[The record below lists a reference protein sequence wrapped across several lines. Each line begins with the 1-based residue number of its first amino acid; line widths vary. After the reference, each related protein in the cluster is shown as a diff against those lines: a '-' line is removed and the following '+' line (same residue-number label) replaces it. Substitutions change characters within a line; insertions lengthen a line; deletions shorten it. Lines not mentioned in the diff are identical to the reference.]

1 MSSSNSETID
11 WRGRAEQAERALV
24 LQQLESERDL
34 ACAQRD
40 VLQARVAALET
51 ANESI
56 RGRNEY
62 LENRDRIKVEHGQ
75 CYGGLSSRKPLANL
89 LQHSLNRLLSLFK
102 TTFRIADIKS
112 SMSGASRRKRVLD
125 TTQLSNNDN
134 HAEHLSTDPTCL
146 KLQNELQGYVRQEA
160 IKDHL
165 HFMKL
170 EDGKD
175 DPEVNINT
183 TALRE
188 VKIEAAHVAMAK
200 IEQRSN
206 GAVTLLWP
214 AVTTTIAELAT
225 SSIFKAGIAF
235 GSQNENRVRL
245 AVDIIESRYPALQ
258 MWPPTSPV
266 VKQLLAT
273 KIANVAKTSSTR
285 ATKRRKSSNDNVT
298 ASDSVSAKSLE
309 VVGDGTMTRNH
320 DKAPS
325 IMGSDATTSQVLDCE
340 SPNHTASEI
349 GSPSPHSETGLES
362 ILAAQHVV
370 IASNVSSTSR
380 HAVLVRSRG
389 TLISKM
395 CRSPSMHQTRREP
408 IIATESEVIH

>member
-11 WRGRAEQAERALV
+11 WRGCAEQAERALV

-62 LENRDRIKVEHGQ
+62 LENRDRIKVEH
-75 CYGGLSSRKPLANL
+75 
-89 LQHSLNRLLSLFK
+89 
-102 TTFRIADIKS
+102 DIKS

-170 EDGKD
+170 DDGKD

-200 IEQRSN
+200 IEQRSK

-258 MWPPTSPV
+258 MWLPTSPV
-266 VKQLLAT
+266 VKQPLAT

-285 ATKRRKSSNDNVT
+285 ATKRRKSLNDNVT

-370 IASNVSSTSR
+370 IASNSE
-380 HAVLVRSRG
+380 
-389 TLISKM
+389 
-395 CRSPSMHQTRREP
+395 HQTRREP